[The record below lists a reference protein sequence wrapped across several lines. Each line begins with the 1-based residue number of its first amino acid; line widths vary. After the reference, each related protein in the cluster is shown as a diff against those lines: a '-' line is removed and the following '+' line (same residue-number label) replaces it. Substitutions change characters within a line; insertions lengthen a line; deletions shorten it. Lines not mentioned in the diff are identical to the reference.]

1 MGCMERIEPC
11 GKRRPYVI
19 DYALIPEPDSDRR
32 LLVGLDSCGHVWVS
46 LTDALRNSCLSD
58 APPTYRATVIGLGG
72 GRVVRPRLAP
82 GRTRAMLP
90 LMVDASACA
99 ALIAHTGRAGLLT
112 YRSDVRRWIDHT
124 LGIYSLVGVNAAPVV
139 YPWPMEVAA

>member
-1 MGCMERIEPC
+1 MERTEPC

-32 LLVGLDSCGHVWVS
+32 LLVGLDSCGHAWVS
-46 LTDALRNSCLSD
+46 LTDALRNTGLES

-82 GRTRAMLP
+82 GRIRAMLP
-90 LMVDASACA
+90 LMVDAPACA
-99 ALIAHTGRAGLLT
+99 ALIAHSGRAGLLT

-139 YPWPMEVAA
+139 YPWPEEVAA

>member
-1 MGCMERIEPC
+1 MGRMERTEPC

-19 DYALIPEPDSDRR
+19 DYALIPEPGGDRR

-46 LTDALRNSCLSD
+46 LTDALRNTALEG

-82 GRTRAMLP
+82 GRIRAMLP
-90 LMVDASACA
+90 LMVDAPGCA

-112 YRSDVRRWIDHT
+112 HRSDVRRWVDRT

-139 YPWPMEVAA
+139 YPWPEEVAA

>member
-1 MGCMERIEPC
+1 MERTEPC
-11 GKRRPYVI
+11 GKRRPYGI
-19 DYALIPEPDSDRR
+19 EYALIPEPDSDRR

-46 LTDALRNSCLSD
+46 LTDALRNSGLTD
-58 APPTYRATVIGLGG
+58 APPIYRVTVIGLGG

-82 GRTRAMLP
+82 GRIRAMLP
-90 LMVDASACA
+90 LMVDAGACA

-112 YRSDVRRWIDHT
+112 YHPDVRRWIDHT

-139 YPWPMEVAA
+139 YPWPEEVAA

>member
-1 MGCMERIEPC
+1 MERIEPC

-46 LTDALRNSCLSD
+46 LTDALRNSGLEG

-82 GRTRAMLP
+82 GRIRAVLP
-90 LMVDASACA
+90 IMVDAPGCA
-99 ALIAHTGRAGLLT
+99 ALISHTGRAGMLA
-112 YRSDVRRWIDHT
+112 YRSDVRRWIDRT
-124 LGIYSLVGVNAAPVV
+124 LGIYSLVGVNASPVV
-139 YPWPMEVAA
+139 YPWPEGVAA

>member
-1 MGCMERIEPC
+1 MERKEPC

-46 LTDALRNSCLSD
+46 LTDALRNAGLEG
-58 APPTYRATVIGLGG
+58 APPTYRATVVGLGG

-82 GRTRAMLP
+82 GRIRAMLP
-90 LMVDASACA
+90 IMVDAPGCA
-99 ALIAHTGRAGLLT
+99 ALIAHTGRSGLLA
-112 YRSDVRRWIDHT
+112 YRSDVRRWVDHT
-124 LGIYSLVGVNAAPVV
+124 LGVYSLVGVNAAPVV
-139 YPWPMEVAA
+139 YPWLEEVAA

>member
-1 MGCMERIEPC
+1 MERIEPC

-19 DYALIPEPDSDRR
+19 DYALIPEPSGDRR

-46 LTDALRNSCLSD
+46 LTDALRNSGLTD

-72 GRVVRPRLAP
+72 GRVVRPRLSP
-82 GRTRAMLP
+82 GRIRAMLP
-90 LMVDASACA
+90 LMADAPACV

-112 YRSDVRRWIDHT
+112 HHSDVRRWIDHT
-124 LGIYSLVGVNAAPVV
+124 LGVYSLVGVNAAPVV
-139 YPWPMEVAA
+139 YPWPEEVAA

>member
-1 MGCMERIEPC
+1 MGRMERIEPC

-19 DYALIPEPDSDRR
+19 DYALIPEANGDRR

-46 LTDALRNSCLSD
+46 LTDALRNSGLTD

-82 GRTRAMLP
+82 GRIRAMLP
-90 LMVDASACA
+90 LMVDAPACA
-99 ALIAHTGRAGLLT
+99 ALIAHTGRAGLLRPT
-112 YRSDVRRWIDHT
+112 GVVRGWVDDT
-124 LGIYSLVGVNAAPVV
+124 LSLYMLLGVNAAPVV
-139 YPWPMEVAA
+139 YPWPEEVAA

>member
-1 MGCMERIEPC
+1 MWCMERKEPC

-46 LTDALRNSCLSD
+46 LTDALRNSGLTD
-58 APPTYRATVIGLGG
+58 APSIYRATVIGLGG

-82 GRTRAMLP
+82 GRIRALLP
-90 LMVDASACA
+90 LMVDAPGRA

-124 LGIYSLVGVNAAPVV
+124 LDIYSLVGVNAAPVV
-139 YPWPMEVAA
+139 YPWPEGVAA

>member
-1 MGCMERIEPC
+1 MERLEPC
-11 GKRRPYVI
+11 GKRHPYAI
-19 DYALIPEPDSDRR
+19 DYGLLPEPDPDRR

-46 LTDALRNSCLSD
+46 LTDAPRSAGFEG

-82 GRTRAMLP
+82 GRIRAMLP
-90 LMVDASACA
+90 LMVDAPGSA

-112 YRSDVRRWIDHT
+112 YRSGVRRWIDHT
-124 LGIYSLVGVNAAPVV
+124 LGIYALVGVNAAPVV
-139 YPWPMEVAA
+139 YPWPEEVAA

>member
-1 MGCMERIEPC
+1 MGCMERVEPC

-32 LLVGLDSCGHVWVS
+32 PLVGLDSCGHVWVS
-46 LTDALRNSCLSD
+46 LTDALRHAGLSD

-82 GRTRAMLP
+82 GRIRAMLP
-90 LMVDASACA
+90 LMVDAPGCA
-99 ALIAHTGRAGLLT
+99 ALIAHTGCAGVLA

-124 LGIYSLVGVNAAPVV
+124 LGVYSLVGVNAAPVV
-139 YPWPMEVAA
+139 YPCPGEVAA

>member
-1 MGCMERIEPC
+1 MERKEPC

-46 LTDALRNSCLSD
+46 LTDALRNTGLAD
-58 APPTYRATVIGLGG
+58 APPIYRATVIGLGG

-82 GRTRAMLP
+82 GRIRAMLP
-90 LMVDASACA
+90 LMVDAPGCA
-99 ALIAHTGRAGLLT
+99 SLIAHTGRAGLLAH
-112 YRSDVRRWIDHT
+112 RSDVRRWIDHT
-124 LGIYSLVGVNAAPVV
+124 MGIYSLVGVNAAPVV
-139 YPWPMEVAA
+139 YPWPEEVAA

>member
-1 MGCMERIEPC
+1 MWCMERKEPC

-32 LLVGLDSCGHVWVS
+32 LLVGLDSRGHVWVS
-46 LTDALRNSCLSD
+46 LTDALRNAGLEG

-72 GRVVRPRLAP
+72 GRVVHPRLAP
-82 GRTRAMLP
+82 GRIRAMLP
-90 LMVDASACA
+90 LTVDAPGCA
-99 ALIAHTGRAGLLT
+99 ALIAHTGRAGLLA

-139 YPWPMEVAA
+139 YPWPEEAAA

>member
-1 MGCMERIEPC
+1 MERKEPC

-32 LLVGLDSCGHVWVS
+32 FLVGLDSCGHVWVS

-58 APPTYRATVIGLGG
+58 APPTYRATVISLGG

-82 GRTRAMLP
+82 GRIRAVLP
-90 LMVDASACA
+90 LMVDAPGCA

-112 YRSDVRRWIDHT
+112 YRSDVRRWIDRT
-124 LGIYSLVGVNAAPVV
+124 LGIYALVGVNATPVV
-139 YPWPMEVAA
+139 YPWPVEVAA

>member
-1 MGCMERIEPC
+1 MERKEPC

-32 LLVGLDSCGHVWVS
+32 LLVGLDACGHVWVS
-46 LTDALRNSCLSD
+46 LTDALRNTGLEG

-72 GRVVRPRLAP
+72 GSVTRPRLAP
-82 GRTRAMLP
+82 G
-90 LMVDASACA
+90 CA

-112 YRSDVRRWIDHT
+112 HRSDVRRRIDHT
-124 LGIYSLVGVNAAPVV
+124 RGIYSLVGVNAAPVV
-139 YPWPMEVAA
+139 YPWPEEVAA

>member
-1 MGCMERIEPC
+1 MERKEPC

-19 DYALIPEPDSDRR
+19 DYALIPDPDSDRR
-32 LLVGLDSCGHVWVS
+32 LLVGLDACGHVWVS
-46 LTDALRNSCLSD
+46 LTDALRNTGLEG
-58 APPTYRATVIGLGG
+58 APPTYRATAIGLGG

-82 GRTRAMLP
+82 GRIRAMLP
-90 LMVDASACA
+90 LMVDASACV

-112 YRSDVRRWIDHT
+112 HRSDVRRWIDHT

-139 YPWPMEVAA
+139 YPWPEEAAA

>member
-19 DYALIPEPDSDRR
+19 DYALIPEGNGDRR

-46 LTDALRNSCLSD
+46 LTDALRNTGLSD

-82 GRTRAMLP
+82 GRIRAMLP
-90 LMVDASACA
+90 LMVDAPGCV
-99 ALIAHTGRAGLLT
+99 ALIAHSGRAGLLT

-139 YPWPMEVAA
+139 YPWPEEVAA

>member
-1 MGCMERIEPC
+1 MERKEPC

-46 LTDALRNSCLSD
+46 LTDALRNSGLTD
-58 APPTYRATVIGLGG
+58 APPTYRATVIGGAS
-72 GRVVRPRLAP
+72 VRPRLAP
-82 GRTRAMLP
+82 GRIRAMLP
-90 LMVDASACA
+90 LMVDAPGCV
-99 ALIAHTGRAGLLT
+99 ALIAHSGRAGLLA
-112 YRSDVRRWIDHT
+112 YRSDVRRWVDHT

-139 YPWPMEVAA
+139 YPWPEEVAA

>member
-1 MGCMERIEPC
+1 MWCMERTEPC

-46 LTDALRNSCLSD
+46 LTDALRNSGLTD

-82 GRTRAMLP
+82 GRVRAMLP
-90 LMVDASACA
+90 LMVDAPGCA

-112 YRSDVRRWIDHT
+112 HRSDVRRWIDHT

-139 YPWPMEVAA
+139 YPWPEEVAA

>member
-1 MGCMERIEPC
+1 MGRMERTEPC

-46 LTDALRNSCLSD
+46 LTDALRNTGLEGT
-58 APPTYRATVIGLGG
+58 PPTYRATVIGLGG

-82 GRTRAMLP
+82 GRIRAMLP
-90 LMVDASACA
+90 LMVDAPACA
-99 ALIAHTGRAGLLT
+99 ALIAHSGRAGMLT
-112 YRSDVRRWIDHT
+112 YRSDVRRWIDRT
-124 LGIYSLVGVNAAPVV
+124 LGIYSLVGVNAALVV
-139 YPWPMEVAA
+139 YPWPEGAAA

>member
-1 MGCMERIEPC
+1 MERIEPC

-19 DYALIPEPDSDRR
+19 DYALIPEPGGDRR

-46 LTDALRNSCLSD
+46 LTDALRNSCLTD

-82 GRTRAMLP
+82 GRIRAMLP
-90 LMVDASACA
+90 AMVDAPGCA
-99 ALIAHTGRAGLLT
+99 ALIAHTGRAGMLNR
-112 YRSDVRRWIDHT
+112 RSDVRRWIDHN
-124 LGIYSLVGVNAAPVV
+124 LWVYSLVGVNAPPVV
-139 YPWPMEVAA
+139 YPWPEEVAA

>member
-1 MGCMERIEPC
+1 MERKEPC

-46 LTDALRNSCLSD
+46 LTDA
-58 APPTYRATVIGLGG
+58 PPTYRATVIGLGG

-82 GRTRAMLP
+82 GRIRAMLP
-90 LMVDASACA
+90 LMADAPTCA

-139 YPWPMEVAA
+139 YPWPEEVAA

>member
-1 MGCMERIEPC
+1 MGCMERKEPC

-32 LLVGLDSCGHVWVS
+32 LLVGLASCGHVWVS
-46 LTDALRNSCLSD
+46 LTDALRNSGLTD

-82 GRTRAMLP
+82 GRIRAMLP
-90 LMVDASACA
+90 LMVDAPGCV
-99 ALIAHTGRAGLLT
+99 ALITHSGRAGLLT

-139 YPWPMEVAA
+139 YPWPEGAAA

>member
-1 MGCMERIEPC
+1 MWRMERTEPC

-46 LTDALRNSCLSD
+46 LTDALRNTGLEGV
-58 APPTYRATVIGLGG
+58 PPTYRATVIGLGG

-82 GRTRAMLP
+82 GRIRAMLP
-90 LMVDASACA
+90 LMVDAPGCA
-99 ALIAHTGRAGLLT
+99 ALIAHSGRAGLLT

-139 YPWPMEVAA
+139 YPWPVGVAA

>member
-1 MGCMERIEPC
+1 MWCMERTEPC

-46 LTDALRNSCLSD
+46 LTDALRNAGLEG

-82 GRTRAMLP
+82 GRIRAMLP
-90 LMVDASACA
+90 LMVDAPGCA
-99 ALIAHTGRAGLLT
+99 ALISHTGRAGLLA
-112 YRSDVRRWIDHT
+112 YHSDVRRWIDRT
-124 LGIYSLVGVNAAPVV
+124 LGIYALVGVNAAPVV
-139 YPWPMEVAA
+139 YPWPEEVAA

>member
-11 GKRRPYVI
+11 GKRRPYII

-32 LLVGLDSCGHVWVS
+32 LLVGLDACGHVWVS
-46 LTDALRNSCLSD
+46 LTDALRNTGLEG

-72 GRVVRPRLAP
+72 GRVVWPRLAP
-82 GRTRAMLP
+82 GRIRAMLP
-90 LMVDASACA
+90 LMVDASACV

-112 YRSDVRRWIDHT
+112 HRSDVRRWIDHT

-139 YPWPMEVAA
+139 YPWPVEVAA

>member
-1 MGCMERIEPC
+1 MERIEPC
-11 GKRRPYVI
+11 GKRHPYII

-46 LTDALRNSCLSD
+46 LTDALRNSGLTD

-82 GRTRAMLP
+82 GRIRAMLP
-90 LMVDASACA
+90 LMVDAPGCV
-99 ALIAHTGRAGLLT
+99 ALIAHTGRAGLLA

-124 LGIYSLVGVNAAPVV
+124 PGCVALVGVNASPVV
-139 YPWPMEVAA
+139 YPWPEGVAA

>member
-1 MGCMERIEPC
+1 MERKEPC

-46 LTDALRNSCLSD
+46 LTDALRNSGLTD
-58 APPTYRATVIGLGG
+58 APSIYRATVIGLGG

-82 GRTRAMLP
+82 GRIRALLP
-90 LMVDASACA
+90 LMVDAPGRA

-124 LGIYSLVGVNAAPVV
+124 LDIYSLVGVNAAPVV
-139 YPWPMEVAA
+139 YPWPEGVAA